1 MKYELIKYC
10 EFDKYAQKSYDAI
23 HGTTQ
28 EDNLGDVC
36 EADFTLLKQETIIKL
51 SRSIYNSILSLE
63 NDIIEEENEYFNHAG
78 NK

>member
-36 EADFTLLKQETIIKL
+36 EADFI
-51 SRSIYNSILSLE
+51 
-63 NDIIEEENEYFNHAG
+63 F
-78 NK
+78 